1 MFIRDKI
8 VCTDG
13 PYQACITFF
22 TLIILEVQG
31 EVIILWFGL
40 VGVIGG
46 GALAATYDVS
56 NLTSLVMMAPHS
68 FEVDAILNSPL
79 IQVLVI
85 GTLVFVSQMLMTLL
99 YAIETVAV
107 GSLLQKS
114 TYILFCYA
122 FQVVIYKVSF
132 ACNMFFRK
140 LFP

>member
-1 MFIRDKI
+1 M
-8 VCTDG
+8 
-13 PYQACITFF
+13 
-22 TLIILEVQG
+22 
-31 EVIILWFGL
+31 IILWFGL

-46 GALAATYDVS
+46 GALAVTYNVS

-132 ACNMFFRK
+132 VSNMFFRK
-140 LFP
+140 PFP